1 MCILIKKRKI
11 QFLML
16 IFLLIIFI
24 VTIVLDFKESKSK
37 LAFLNDNK
45 KIIYLTF
52 DDGPSSIVTNDILN
66 TLKQHQVKATFFVI
80 GSKIKGRETVLKR
93 MYNEGHSIG
102 LHTFSHEYKKI
113 YENEDAF
120 IREMIKTSEEV
131 KRVVGVKPNIIR
143 FPYGSNSHLNNNL
156 LKKLHD
162 YNFKIYDWNASIS
175 DGIKPYSS
183 PESFTK
189 EAIATSNGIPYVV
202 FLMHC
207 NNTNVNTYK
216 ALPQIIQH
224 YKNEGYEFRTITN
237 STPEFYWHNFN

>member
-1 MCILIKKRKI
+1 M
-11 QFLML
+11 
-16 IFLLIIFI
+16 
-24 VTIVLDFKESKSK
+24 VTIVLEFNKSKSK
-37 LAFLNDNK
+37 TAFSSFNK

-52 DDGPSSIVTNDILN
+52 DDGPSSVVTNDILN
-66 TLKQHQVKATFFVI
+66 ALKQQRVKATFFVI
-80 GSKIKGRETVLKR
+80 GSEIKGREAVLKR

-120 IREMIKTSEEV
+120 IGEMIKTSEEV
-131 KRVVGVKPNIIR
+131 KRVIGVKTNIIR
-143 FPYGSNSHLNNNL
+143 FPYGSNAHLNNNF

-162 YNFKIYDWNASIS
+162 HSFKIYDWNASIS

-183 PESFTK
+183 PESFTR
-189 EAIATSNGIPYVV
+189 EAIARSNGIPYIV

-216 ALPQIIQH
+216 ALPQIIQY
-224 YKNEGYEFRTITN
+224 YKNLGYEFRTITS
-237 STPEFYWHNFN
+237 STPEFYWHPSN

>member
-1 MCILIKKRKI
+1 MIKKRKT
-11 QFLML
+11 QFLL
-16 IFLLIIFI
+16 LLFLLVVFI
-24 VTIVLDFKESKSK
+24 VTIILSFKESESK
-37 LAFLNDNK
+37 VAFSSGNK

-66 TLKQHQVKATFFVI
+66 ILKQHQVKVTFFVV
-80 GSKIKGRETVLKR
+80 GSRIKGREEVLKR

-120 IREMIKTSEEV
+120 IGEMIKTSEEIN
-131 KRVVGVKPNIIR
+131 RVIGIKPNIIR
-143 FPYGSNSHLNNNL
+143 FPYGSNSHLNNNF

-162 YNFKIYDWNASIS
+162 NNLKVYDWNASIS
-175 DGIKPYSS
+175 DGVKPHSS

-189 EAIATSNGIPYVV
+189 EAIATGNGISYII

-207 NNTNVNTYK
+207 NNVNVNTYK
-216 ALPQIIQH
+216 SLPQIIQY
-224 YKNEGYEFRTITN
+224 YKNQGYEFRAIT
-237 STPEFYWHNFN
+237 SDTPEFYWHSTN